1 MKNIEVSLV
10 IPVYNSGGWLADLVA
25 ECHQVLK
32 DDVGSGRFEIILVND
47 CSPNGDVVPCLNRLK
62 AQFEEVKAFNLA
74 LNAGQF
80 KATIFG
86 FTQCL
91 GEYVL
96 TMDDDYQHSPSHM
109 PLLLNALRKSAD
121 VHCAIAR
128 LQNKSNSFFRRI
140 GSGVFRQVLKL
151 AGKKLPKGFKSSSF
165 RALRK
170 ELVVGVCRYQ
180 SRNPVLGPVLLTL
193 TNNVVNVDVPHG
205 KRIAGESGYSIRRLL
220 SGFLSSYLTLSTA
233 PLRMTF
239 VLGLLSFLFSAFISI
254 WYLGRYFTLG
264 VKVPGYT
271 SQILATAFFGGVST
285 LSIAIVGEYISFLIR
300 EVTGPSGVVTQ
311 EEFECTGEDD

>member
-1 MKNIEVSLV
+1 MNVEVSLV
-10 IPVYNSGGWLADLVA
+10 LPVYNSGEWLADLVV
-25 ECHQVLK
+25 ECHQVLQ
-32 DDVGSGRFEIILVND
+32 DNVGAGRFEIILVND
-47 CSPNGDVVPCLNRLK
+47 CSPNADVIPCLNRLK
-62 AQFEEVKAFNLA
+62 ARFEEVKAFNLA

-80 KATIFG
+80 KTTIFG
-86 FTQCL
+86 FSQCL

-96 TMDDDYQHSPSHM
+96 TMDDDFQHSPCHI
-109 PLLLNALRKSAD
+109 PLLLDALRENPGI
-121 VHCAIAR
+121 HCAVAR
-128 LQNKSNSFFRRI
+128 LQDKSHSFFRRI
-140 GSGVFRQVLKL
+140 GSGLFRQVLKL
-151 AGKKLPKGFKSSSF
+151 AGKNLPKGFKSSSF

-205 KRIAGESGYSIRRLL
+205 KRISGKSGYSIRRLL
-220 SGFLSSYLTLSTA
+220 SGFLSSYLSLSTA
-233 PLRMTF
+233 PLRLTF
-239 VLGLLSFLFSAFISI
+239 ILGLLSFLLSAAISI

-264 VKVPGYT
+264 VRVPGYT

-300 EVTGPSGVVTQ
+300 EVTGPSGVITR
-311 EEFECTGEDD
+311 EEFEVAKEED